1 MNTCEMSLQLGYKM
15 PNETNTITSK
25 LMIPNTTSY
34 GSSCKMALR
43 IPPRL

>member
-25 LMIPNTTSY
+25 LMMFSY